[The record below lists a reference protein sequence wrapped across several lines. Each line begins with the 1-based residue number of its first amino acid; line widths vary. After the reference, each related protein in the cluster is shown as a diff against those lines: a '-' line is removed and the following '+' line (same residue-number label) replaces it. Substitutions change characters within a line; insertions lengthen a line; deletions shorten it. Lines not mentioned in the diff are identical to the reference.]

1 MSAGARFDE
10 SKQTKGEHHCQ
21 HHHLRPH
28 PHAPR
33 VHHDDVSSI
42 PYLLNHCSC
51 LRFSSLFC
59 KKGRNRALLR
69 PSLSPNISRPIS
81 QESLP
86 STTYFPQIF
95 RDVRAQVIQ
104 NVMAALFT
112 IVSPILA
119 LGWTTLSWR
128 NMAIFCESAFPPPP
142 YHC

>member
-10 SKQTKGEHHCQ
+10 TKETKGEHQCQ

-51 LRFSSLFC
+51 LRFSSLFAR
-59 KKGRNRALLR
+59 KEEIE
-69 PSLSPNISRPIS
+69 PSCDPASRPIS
-81 QESLP
+81 QESP
-86 STTYFPQIF
+86 PPTTYFPQIF